1 MKTWLTKITVGVL
14 GIAIILA
21 IPAGGW
27 AMILSGGGEPVPPAF
42 QLAGTFVRVMLA
54 LAVAATPGIL
64 FWLAVAAMV
73 ALARLLRRSAPW
85 GTAQHRPR
93 HGQGQFPVV

>member
-1 MKTWLTKITVGVL
+1 MKTWFTKITVWIL

-21 IPAGGW
+21 IPAGVW
-27 AMILSGGGEPVPPAF
+27 AMILSGGGAPVPPAL

-54 LAVAATPGIL
+54 LAVAVTPGIL
-64 FWLAVAAMV
+64 LWLVVVAMV
-73 ALARLLRRSAPW
+73 VVTRLLCRSALW
-85 GTAQHRPR
+85 SMVQDGTR